1 MIASDL
7 IAAFLI
13 GLLGSSHCLLM
24 CGGLASALSL
34 KLPITE
40 FRNGSHYLQIIT
52 YNSGRISSYTLAGLV
67 GGFLISLVADQALF
81 IITLVRTV
89 AAALLIFTG
98 LYIAGW
104 SSQLV
109 KIERFGQKFWNII
122 KPDTSTQT
130 ARRSIFILGV
140 IWGWLPCGLV
150 YSTLVW
156 SALDTSPYL
165 SSLKMLFF
173 GLGTLPAM
181 ISTGLLAS
189 SVRKLLSQ
197 KSIRQTS
204 GILLIGYGFW
214 TLPVTH
220 SLW

>member
-122 KPDTSTQT
+122 KPDTSTPT